1 MPINCGNSWQT
12 VVQNY
17 VPVANIPATKKIINY
32 TKLPIIKTDVNPL
45 EITL

>member
-1 MPINCGNSWQT
+1 LWQ
-12 VVQNY
+12 QLADSGPKLCSCCPYSCNK
-17 VPVANIPATKKIINY
+17 NIINY